1 MPVSASSAPSAATPA
16 APAGDTPRTAVARRL
31 PHELTFWLFAAV
43 LLALTWSAVGY
54 KARSERE
61 QQLQS
66 TIRSNGNLARAFEEH
81 TVRTLAA
88 VDQTVLF
95 LKYQYERFGERIDIG
110 DYVREGMIISGLFNQ
125 LGIIDERGTYLL
137 SNLPDHKRIDLSD
150 REHFRVHRD
159 NPREGLFVSKP
170 VLGRASG
177 KWSLQLTRR
186 IDRPDGTFGGV
197 VVISVDPFY
206 FTRLYSE
213 VDLGQRGVVVLVGD
227 DGVIRA
233 RRSGDEVS
241 TGQEVGDSPLFTRFA
256 GIDAGSYVSPSRV
269 DGLNRILA
277 FRRLQGYPLTVI
289 VGVDEAEAM
298 APVDERVRGYR
309 AFAALASGVI
319 VMFAL
324 AATVMLRR
332 QRAISARLEASQA
345 RAEEANRLKTEFL
358 ASMSHELRTPLNG
371 IIGYAEYLR
380 DAATG
385 GDERRFAGVILQSG
399 QHLLALVNS
408 ILDLSKV
415 EAGRLELSM
424 AEVALSTLVD
434 EAVAA
439 HRPTAAAKGLTLD
452 ASIDPTLP
460 PTLRCDRTRVLQVL
474 NNLLHNAVKFTERG
488 EVSLR
493 VASTDDGVAFVIRDT
508 GCGIP
513 AAFQPV
519 LFQKFRQADAFVTR
533 RHGGTGL
540 GLALSRELASRMGG
554 TLTVTSTVGEGSEF
568 TFVLPQGAPAATA
581 APEGD
586 R

>member
-1 MPVSASSAPSAATPA
+1 MSARPSSSAASPTASVSGTARTPA
-16 APAGDTPRTAVARRL
+16 IRQL

-43 LLALTWSAVGY
+43 LLALTWSAVAW
-54 KARSERE
+54 KARIERD
-61 QQLQS
+61 QQLQAVV
-66 TIRSNGNLARAFEEH
+66 RSNGNLARAFEEH

-95 LKYQYERFGERIDIG
+95 LKYQYERFGERVDIA

-125 LGIIDERGTYLL
+125 LGIIDEHGTYLL

-150 REHFRVHRD
+150 REHFRVHR
-159 NPREGLFVSKP
+159 EGPARGLHVSKP

-186 IDRPDGTFGGV
+186 IDRPDGGFGGV

-213 VDLGQRGVVVLVGD
+213 VDLGQRGVVALVGD

-241 TGQEVGDSPLFTRFA
+241 TGQAVADSPLFNRFA
-256 GIDAGSYVSPSRV
+256 GIEAGSYVSPSRV
-269 DGLNRILA
+269 DGLNRIYA
-277 FRRLQGYPLTVI
+277 FRRLAGYPLTVL

-298 APVDERVRGYR
+298 APVAERIRGYR

-319 VMFAL
+319 VLFAL
-324 AATVMLRR
+324 AATLMLRR

-345 RAEEANRLKTEFL
+345 RAEEANRLKSEFL

-380 DAATG
+380 DAAPEG
-385 GDERRFAGVILQSG
+385 EERRFAGVILQSG
-399 QHLLALVNS
+399 QHLLELVNS

-415 EAGRLELSM
+415 EAGKLELVP
-424 AEVALSTLVD
+424 ADAPLRELVE
-434 EAVAA
+434 EAVAT
-439 HRPTAAAKGLTLD
+439 HRPGATSKRLALGVEV
-452 ASIDPTLP
+452 DPALP
-460 PTLRCDRTRVLQVL
+460 PLLRCDRTRVLQVL
-474 NNLLHNAVKFTERG
+474 NNLLHNAVKFTDRG
-488 EVSLR
+488 GISLT
-493 VASTDDGVAFVIRDT
+493 VAPVPGGVAFVVSDS

-513 AAFQPV
+513 PEFQGV
-519 LFQKFRQADAFVTR
+519 LFEKFRQADAFVTR

-540 GLALSRELASRMGG
+540 GLALSRDLAVLMGG
-554 TLTVTSTVGEGSEF
+554 ALTVRSTVGTGSEF
-568 TFVLPQGAPAATA
+568 TFVLPQAGPADA
-581 APEGD
+581 AAAAQGGD

>member
-1 MPVSASSAPSAATPA
+1 M
-16 APAGDTPRTAVARRL
+16 RQL

-43 LLALTWSAVGY
+43 LLALTWSAVAW
-54 KARSERE
+54 KARTERE
-61 QQLQS
+61 QQLQAVV
-66 TIRSNGNLARAFEEH
+66 RSNGNLARAFEEH

-95 LKYQYERFGERIDIG
+95 LKYQYERFGERVDIA

-125 LGIIDERGTYLL
+125 LGIIDEHGTYLL

-150 REHFRVHRD
+150 REHFRVHR
-159 NPREGLFVSKP
+159 EGPARGLHVSKP

-186 IDRPDGTFGGV
+186 IDRPDGGFGGV

-213 VDLGQRGVVVLVGD
+213 VDLGQRGVVTLVGD

-241 TGQEVGDSPLFTRFA
+241 TGQAVADSPLFNRFA
-256 GIDAGSYVSPSRV
+256 GIEAGSYVSPSRV
-269 DGLNRILA
+269 DGLNRIYA
-277 FRRLQGYPLTVI
+277 FRRLEGYPLTVL

-298 APVDERVRGYR
+298 APVAERVRGYR

-319 VMFAL
+319 VLFAL
-324 AATVMLRR
+324 AATLMLRR
-332 QRAISARLEASQA
+332 QRAISARLEASQV
-345 RAEEANRLKTEFL
+345 RAEEANRLKSEFL

-380 DAATG
+380 DAAPEG
-385 GDERRFAGVILQSG
+385 EERRFAGVILQSG
-399 QHLLALVNS
+399 QHLLELVNS

-415 EAGRLELSM
+415 EAGKLELVP
-424 AEVALSTLVD
+424 ADAPLRELVE
-434 EAVAA
+434 EAVAP
-439 HRPTAAAKGLTLD
+439 HRPAATSKRLALGVEVDPAL
-452 ASIDPTLP
+452 PTL
-460 PTLRCDRTRVLQVL
+460 LRCDRTRVLQVL
-474 NNLLHNAVKFTERG
+474 NNLLHNAVKFTDRG
-488 EVSLR
+488 GIALT
-493 VASTDDGVAFVIRDT
+493 VAPVPGGVAFVVSDS

-513 AAFQPV
+513 PEFQGV
-519 LFQKFRQADAFVTR
+519 LFEKFRQADAFVTR

-540 GLALSRELASRMGG
+540 GLALSRDLAVLMGG
-554 TLTVTSTVGEGSEF
+554 ALTVRSTVGAGSEF
-568 TFVLPQGAPAATA
+568 TFVLPQDGPADA
-581 APEGD
+581 AAAARGGD

>member
-1 MPVSASSAPSAATPA
+1 MSTVSAPSSSRPA
-16 APAGDTPRTAVARRL
+16 PPTAVADGRPTPSPHRL

-43 LLALTWSAVGY
+43 LLALTWSAVAY
-54 KARSERE
+54 KARAERE
-61 QQLQS
+61 QQLQA
-66 TIRSNGNLARAFEEH
+66 TVRSNGNLARAFEEH
-81 TVRTLAA
+81 TVRTLSA

-95 LKYQYERFGERIDIG
+95 LKYQYERFGERIDIA

-125 LGIIDERGTYLL
+125 LGVIDEHGTYLL
-137 SNLPDHKRIDLSD
+137 SNLRDHKRIDLSD

-159 NPREGLFVSKP
+159 GRGQGLYVSQP

-186 IDRPDGTFGGV
+186 IDKPDGAFGGV

-213 VDLGQRGVVVLVGD
+213 VDLGRRGVVVLVGD

-241 TGQEVGDSPLFTRFA
+241 TGQAVGDSPLFTRFA
-256 GIDAGSYVSPSRV
+256 GTEAGSYVSPSRV
-269 DGLNRILA
+269 DGLNRIYA
-277 FRRLQGYPLTVI
+277 FRRLEGYPLTVI

-298 APVDERVRGYR
+298 APVDERIRVYT
-309 AFAALASGVI
+309 AFAALASAVI
-319 VMFAL
+319 LLFAL

-332 QRAISARLEASQA
+332 QRAIAARLELSQA
-345 RAEEANRLKTEFL
+345 RAEEANRLKSEFL

-380 DAATG
+380 DAAPE

-399 QHLLALVNS
+399 QHLLDLVNS

-415 EAGRLELSM
+415 EAGRLELLT
-424 AEVALSTLVD
+424 AEVPLAALVD
-434 EAVAA
+434 DAA
-439 HRPTAAAKGLTLD
+439 APHRPTAAAKGLGLEVVLD
-452 ASIDPTLP
+452 PALP
-460 PTLRCDRTRVLQVL
+460 ATLRCDRTRVLQVL
-474 NNLLHNAVKFTERG
+474 NNLLHNAVKFTDRG
-488 EVSLR
+488 RVELR
-493 VASTDDGVAFVIRDT
+493 VAPAPGGLAFAVVDT

-513 AAFQPV
+513 AEFQTV
-519 LFQKFRQADAFVTR
+519 LFEKFRQADAFVTR

-540 GLALSRELASRMGG
+540 GLALSRELAGLMGG
-554 TLTVTSTVGEGSEF
+554 ALTVSSAPGEGSTF
-568 TFVLPQGAPAATA
+568 TFQLPQDA
-581 APEGD
+581 APGSP

>member
-1 MPVSASSAPSAATPA
+1 VSARPASSAASPSTPVSGAPRSAA
-16 APAGDTPRTAVARRL
+16 ARRL
-31 PHELTFWLFAAV
+31 PPELPFWLFAAV
-43 LLALTWSAVGY
+43 LLALTWSAVAY

-61 QQLQS
+61 QQLQAVV
-66 TIRSNGNLARAFEEH
+66 RSNGNLARAFEEH

-95 LKYQYERFGERIDIG
+95 LKYQYERFGERVDIA

-125 LGIIDERGTYLL
+125 LGIIDQHGTYLL

-150 REHFRVHRD
+150 REHFRVHR
-159 NPREGLFVSKP
+159 EGPSRGLYVSKP

-186 IDRPDGTFGGV
+186 IDRPDGGFGGV
-197 VVISVDPFY
+197 AVISVDPFY

-213 VDLGQRGVVVLVGD
+213 VDLGQRGVVVMVGD

-241 TGQEVGDSPLFTRFA
+241 TGQTVADSPLFRRFA
-256 GIDAGSYVSPSRV
+256 GLEAGSYVSRSQV
-269 DGLNRILA
+269 DGLNRIYA
-277 FRRLQGYPLTVI
+277 FRRLEGYPLTVL

-298 APVDERVRGYR
+298 SPVAERIRGYR

-319 VMFAL
+319 VLFAL
-324 AATVMLRR
+324 AATLMLRR

-345 RAEEANRLKTEFL
+345 RAEEANRLKSEFL

-380 DAATG
+380 DAAPD
-385 GDERRFAGVILQSG
+385 GDEKRFAGVILQSG
-399 QHLLALVNS
+399 QHLLELVNS

-415 EAGRLELSM
+415 EAGKLELAVSD
-424 AEVALSTLVD
+424 ASLRALVD
-434 EAVAA
+434 EAVAP
-439 HRPTAAAKGLTLD
+439 HRPTAASKGLALGVEV
-452 ASIDPTLP
+452 DPALP
-460 PTLRCDRTRVLQVL
+460 TTLRCDRTRVLQVL
-474 NNLLHNAVKFTERG
+474 NNLLHNAVKFTDRG
-488 EVSLR
+488 GISLTLAP
-493 VASTDDGVAFVIRDT
+493 VPGGLSFAVRDS

-513 AAFQPV
+513 PDFQTV
-519 LFQKFRQADAFVTR
+519 LFEKFRQADAFVTR

-540 GLALSRELASRMGG
+540 GLALSRELATLMGG
-554 TLTVTSTVGEGSEF
+554 TLTVRSSVGAGSEF
-568 TFVLPQGAPAATA
+568 TFVLPQGGPVECRAPAS
-581 APEGD
+581 EGD